1 MPLSKRQQNSINWRE
16 LKRIS
21 NGQHKARWNMKNRHL
36 IIAEELSRYRTI
48 ARNRLLLAGFT
59 DNNKI
64 FALRELERIS
74 NNYNHNTIASTL
86 EEIKNEIKL
95 FNIVNDLKPDSKE
108 IEIKFSMDVKEAKN
122 IILENVDKKIT
133 DPKLAIRI
141 LIASSILDQT
151 YKLSFEFGKNNSTK
165 KKYINLNRKNKTLVY
180 IRMVMDD
187 FSEDYSGYFEN
198 GGSDG
203 EYFNDLDTY
212 NAPTLRR
219 FEEIKTPDKD
229 GGYFAFSNM
238 TDIDLEDLQIYSPAC
253 NGDQEHCIIFALEQ
267 DGTCTKEDINNVKL
281 SIPKTNL
288 KKRDLAKISD
298 ILKRQIIIYLFRG
311 DMKEIRKMKY
321 GKHNNKPP
329 INIALY
335 KSHYFINK
343 DYPISKYFA
352 NNYNLLKDEKNR
364 EQITQLRI
372 RNNGNKSFTY
382 KKCKISALLLVHCLF
397 KQNLFTPR
405 ASTIQSH
412 KVKEDDKS
420 YLGNQDS
427 ELAKQQ
433 KPLKIETPEQCH
445 NKKISLFFGDTETDV
460 NGDNHEILLSGVIDM
475 DSKQSHITD
484 NFYETLKFIVSKTLK
499 GNTAH
504 VYYHNLKYDKAVFD
518 QYVYIMSSVEKAN
531 SVYSF
536 TCMFQKTKIKFIDSN
551 KLLACPLSKFH
562 KMFNLDIEKEAG
574 IAYSFYKLGSNNSN
588 VSVNEY
594 IKHLK
599 QNEIKSFINKI
610 NNNPDFKYDEKNG
623 TFDAMAYYKH
633 YLNLDC
639 LVLREG
645 LKAFN
650 ECVKKITDDR
660 LTIFYHGINTAASL
674 GHKLALINGCYD
686 GVYSVSGNLREY
698 ISSAIYG
705 GRVNPNKKYVKK
717 VLEIKGGIADY
728 DGVSLYPSA
737 MYRLCQQYGI
747 PIGQAKKFEHKI
759 PDDANYYVCSILL
772 KKINKKQDNPFISIK
787 TPNGINYVNEI
798 DEPVK
803 ITIDRFTLEDWIEFH
818 KIDYD
823 MLYGVYWNQG
833 FNKKLGKSIKDL
845 FEERKKY
852 KKAKNEGMQQSIKL
866 ILNST
871 YGKTIMKK
879 CDKKIIYKPS
889 GLKGLNYIIK
899 NWNTIDNF
907 YDNGKQYHITASECD
922 ISHNMGHIGC
932 AILSM
937 SKRIMNEVQNTASDN
952 NLPIYYQDTDSI
964 HMNNNQVAI
973 LEQKYYEKYNRILTG
988 KNLGQFHVDFS
999 MKAPVTSIV
1008 ARRSIFLGKKA
1019 YIDELIGHDEDGKEY
1034 IEYHQRMKGINNIAL
1049 AAKAKEYGNPF
1060 KFYTHIATTTQK
1072 EKMILNPAGAVSFEY
1087 KDGKVRSR
1095 PVGEFVRWIKY

>member
-1 MPLSKRQQNSINWRE
+1 MPLSKREQNSRNWRE

-48 ARNRLLLAGFT
+48 ARNRLILAGFR
-59 DNNKI
+59 DNKI

-74 NNYNHNTIASTL
+74 NNTNHSTAKSSAT
-86 EEIKNEIKL
+86 EIKNEIKL
-95 FNIVNDLKPDSKE
+95 FNIVNNYKPDSKQ
-108 IEIKFSMDVKEAKN
+108 IDFKFNMDAKEAKN
-122 IILENVDKKIT
+122 IILENVDKKIR
-133 DPKLAIRI
+133 DPKLAVRL
-141 LIASSILDQT
+141 LIASNILNQDF
-151 YKLSFEFGKNNSTK
+151 KIAFEFKNNK
-165 KKYINLNRKNKTLVY
+165 FLILNKPERIFIYIKM
-180 IRMVMDD
+180 IMDN
-187 FSEDYSGYFEN
+187 FSEDYSDYFGN
-198 GGSDG
+198 QYGSDG
-203 EYFNDLDTY
+203 EYFNNFSNYGT
-212 NAPTLRR
+212 PVLRR
-219 FEEIKTPDKD
+219 FYIKDSRDQD
-229 GGYFAFSNM
+229 GGYFAYSNM

-267 DGTCTKEDINNVKL
+267 DDSCTKEQINNIKL
-281 SIPKTNL
+281 SLPKTNL
-288 KKRDLAKISD
+288 KKRDLIKIAD
-298 ILKRQIIIYLFRG
+298 ILGRQIIVSLFNG
-311 DMKEIRKMKY
+311 NMKRIQKIKY
-321 GKHNNKPP
+321 GKPNNKP
-329 INIALY
+329 IIQLALY

-352 NNYNLLKDEKNR
+352 NNYDLLKDEKNR
-364 EQITQLRI
+364 EQIIQRRI
-372 RNNGNKSFTY
+372 TRNGNESFSY
-382 KKCKISALLLVHCLF
+382 KESKLSAILLVHYLF

-405 ASTIQSH
+405 ASSIQSH
-412 KVKEDDKS
+412 KVKEDHKS
-420 YLGNQDS
+420 YLGDTLSKEQRPVQIKS
-427 ELAKQQ
+427 
-433 KPLKIETPEQCH
+433 PEQYL
-445 NKKISLFFGDTETDV
+445 NKNINLFFGDTETDV
-460 NGDNHEILLSGVIDM
+460 NGDNHEILISGVIDI
-475 DSKQSHITD
+475 DSKESHITT
-484 NFYETLKFIVSKTLK
+484 NFLNTLRYIASKTSS
-499 GNTAH
+499 GNVAH

-518 QYVYIMSSVEKAN
+518 KYVNIISSVEKAN

-536 TCMFQKTKIKFIDSN
+536 TCYFQKTKIKFIDSN

-562 KMFNLDIEKEAG
+562 KMFDLDIEKEGA
-574 IAYSFYKLGSNNSN
+574 IAYTFYKSGTDYSN
-588 VSVNEY
+588 VSINEY

-599 QNEIKSFINKI
+599 PKEVKSFINKI
-610 NNNPDFKYDEKNG
+610 TTNPDFKYDSIAG
-623 TFDAMAYYKH
+623 TFDAMNYYKH

-650 ECVKKITDDR
+650 ECVKKITDER
-660 LTIFYHGINTAASL
+660 LTIFYHGVNTSASL

-686 GVYSVSGNLREY
+686 DVYEMSGNLREY
-698 ISSAIYG
+698 VSSAIYG

-737 MYRLCQQYGI
+737 MYRLCQEYGI
-747 PIGQAKKFEHKI
+747 PTGKASKYEHKI
-759 PDDANYYVCSILL
+759 PDDANYYVCTILL

-803 ITIDRFTLEDWIEFH
+803 ITIDRYTLEDWIEFH

-823 MLYGVYWNQG
+823 MLYGVYWNCG
-833 FNKKLGKSIKDL
+833 FNKKLGQSIKDL
-845 FEERKKY
+845 FEERKNY
-852 KKAKNEGMQQSIKL
+852 KPEGKSPNEGMQQSIKL

-879 CDKKIIYKPS
+879 CDKTILYKES
-889 GLKGLNYIIK
+889 GPKGLNYIIK
-899 NWNTIDNF
+899 NWNTIEKF
-907 YDNGKQYHITASECD
+907 YDNGKQYHITMSKLD
-922 ISHNMGHIGC
+922 ISYNMGHVGC

-964 HMNNNQVAI
+964 HMNDNQVSI
-973 LEQKYYEKYNRILTG
+973 LEEKYYEKYNRVLTG
-988 KNLGQFHVDFS
+988 KDLGQFHVDFN
-999 MKAPVTSIV
+999 MKAPVDKKSKII

-1019 YIDELIGHDEDGKEY
+1019 YIDELLGYDKDGNEH
-1034 IEYHQRMKGINNIAL
+1034 IQYHQRMKGINSIAL

-1060 KFYTHIATTTQK
+1060 EFYRHIATTTEK

-1087 KDGKVRSR
+1087 KGGKVRSR
-1095 PVGEFVRWIKY
+1095 TVGEFVRWIKY

>member
-1 MPLSKRQQNSINWRE
+1 MPLSKREQNSRNWRE

-48 ARNRLLLAGFT
+48 ARNRLLLAGFV
-59 DNNKI
+59 DNKI
-64 FALRELERIS
+64 LKLRELERIS
-74 NNYNHNTIASTL
+74 NNYNHSTINSTL
-86 EEIKNEIKL
+86 EEIKNEINL
-95 FNIVNDLKPDSKE
+95 FNMINDLKPDSKE
-108 IEIKFSMDVKEAKN
+108 REIKFSMDIKEAKN

-141 LIASSILDQT
+141 LIAANVLGQT
-151 YKLSFEFGKNNSTK
+151 YNLAFVFGGNKFMN
-165 KKYINLNRKNKTLVY
+165 INKQSKTLVY

-187 FSEDYSGYFEN
+187 FSEDYSGYFESE
-198 GGSDG
+198 GSDG
-203 EYFNDLDTY
+203 KYFND
-212 NAPTLRR
+212 
-219 FEEIKTPDKD
+219 FENYGSPILKRYEKMKAPDKD
-229 GGYFAFSNM
+229 GGYFAFSNT
-238 TDIDLEDLQIYSPAC
+238 TDIDLEDLQIYDASC

-267 DGTCTKEDINNVKL
+267 DNTCTKQQINAVKL
-281 SIPKTNL
+281 AIPKTNL
-288 KKRDLAKISD
+288 KKRDLAKIAD
-298 ILKRQIIIYLFRG
+298 ILKRQIIVSLFIGNMNR
-311 DMKEIRKMKY
+311 IRKMKY
-321 GKHNNKPP
+321 GNLNNKQP
-329 INIALY
+329 IQLALY

-352 NNYNLLKDEKNR
+352 NNYELLKDEKDR
-364 EQITQLRI
+364 EQIIQRRI
-372 RNNGNKSFTY
+372 TRNGNESFSY
-382 KKCKISALLLVHCLF
+382 KKSKISAILLVHCLF
-397 KQNLFTPR
+397 KQKLFTPR

-412 KVKEDDKS
+412 KTKQDEPS
-420 YLGNQDS
+420 YLGNI
-427 ELAKQQ
+427 EYIMAGQQ
-433 KPLKIETPEQCH
+433 SPLIIPEPEDYLKE
-445 NKKISLFFGDTETDV
+445 NISLFFGDTETDV
-460 NGDNHEILLSGVIDM
+460 NGDNHEILLSGIIDM
-475 DSKQSHITD
+475 DSKESHITT
-484 NFYETLKFIVSKTLK
+484 NFYNTLRYIVSKTKL
-499 GNTAH
+499 GNVAH

-518 QYVYIMSSVEKAN
+518 KYVYILSSVEKAN

-536 TCMFQKTKIKFIDSN
+536 TCSFQKTRIKFIDSN

-562 KMFNLDIEKEAG
+562 KMFNLDIEKEGG
-574 IAYSFYKLGSNNSN
+574 IGYTFYKSGSDYSN

-594 IKHLK
+594 IQHLK

-610 NNNPDFKYDEKNG
+610 TTNPDFKYDCIAG
-623 TFDAMAYYKH
+623 TFDAMRYYKH

-650 ECVKKITDDR
+650 ECVKKITNDR
-660 LTIFYHGINTAASL
+660 LTIFYHDINTSASL

-686 GVYSVSGNLREY
+686 GVFTVSGNLREY

-717 VLEIKGGIADY
+717 VLEVKGGIADY

-737 MYRLCQQYGI
+737 MYRLCQEYGI
-747 PIGQAKKFEHKI
+747 PIGWAKKFDDKI
-759 PDDANYYVCSILL
+759 PDDANYYVCTILL

-787 TPNGINYVNEI
+787 TPSGINYVNEI
-798 DEPVK
+798 DEPIK
-803 ITIDRFTLEDWIEFH
+803 ITIDRYTLEDWIEFH

-833 FNKKLGKSIKDL
+833 FNKKLGQSIKDL
-845 FEERKKY
+845 FEQRKVY

-871 YGKTIMKK
+871 YGKTILKK
-879 CDKKIIYKPS
+879 CDKEITYKKS
-889 GLKGLNYIIK
+889 DQKGLDYIIK
-899 NWNTIDNF
+899 NWNTIEKF
-907 YDNGKQYHITASECD
+907 YDNGKQYHITMSKVD

-973 LEQKYYEKYNRILTG
+973 LEQKYYEKYNRVLTG
-988 KNLGQFHVDFS
+988 KDLGQFHVDFS
-999 MKAPVTSIV
+999 MKAPVESIV

-1019 YIDELIGHDEDGKEY
+1019 YIDELVGYDKDGKEY
-1034 IEYHQRMKGINNIAL
+1034 IEYHQRMKGINTIAL
-1049 AAKAKEYGNPF
+1049 AVKAEEYGNPF
-1060 KFYTHIATTTQK
+1060 EFYRHIATTTEK
-1072 EKMILNPAGAVSFEY
+1072 EKMVLNPLGTVSFEY
-1087 KDGKVRSR
+1087 KEGKVRSR
-1095 PVGEFVRWIKY
+1095 TVGEFVRWIKY